1 MADPATIIGLVSGI
15 ISFVDFGLKI
25 ASGIKNVRES
35 LHGTT
40 AEIRELDMIV
50 DDVRRSNTLVKK
62 QQLSHKELSHEE
74 RSFLMMVEECEKL
87 VGEIRKA
94 INTLK
99 IRDGARSK
107 TLENARVVV
116 QSLLKQDEI
125 QALQSRL
132 NNLDERIRRNIEK
145 ILQKERNSSIMAKL
159 AEIEASQKKMQIQ
172 DGSKLDLIR
181 NDILRLT
188 KQAEINGE
196 TRAIMQA
203 AQLTS
208 LKTKLNILQKEQ
220 STCTLQVRVLES
232 LYFQEIR
239 RRWLQIRD
247 ADQRSN
253 EWIYDPQQTAFV
265 SWLESRKIGDG
276 FFYITGRAGSGK
288 STLMKFAYEDQ
299 RTTQSLKKWA
309 GKAKLYRASYYFW
322 NQGTEKQKSG
332 IGLFQSL
339 LYQILRSAPDLIPS
353 IYQDRLHHEGWEIE
367 DLNDMFKC
375 IARQTSLGTKFC
387 FFIDGLDE
395 YDGDEK
401 DVIRLLQEISISE
414 HIKICAS
421 SRPGRQY
428 ESFLPRGDR
437 RLDIARYTKGDMKRY
452 IDTQLQASE
461 NWRNLAVSDT
471 TCQDIVNE
479 ISARAGGVWLWV
491 ALVTTDV
498 IKEAD
503 KNEKVTTLRK
513 IVDEFPDDLQEY
525 FERIIKR
532 IPKLHREEMA
542 QTFFVTMEE
551 LQPLP
556 LYAFTLL
563 EEERVNSNYAI
574 EAPIAPIFEAAVKT
588 KYPALK
594 DRIRNR
600 CSDLLIV
607 DDDPHPVFLSHSVT
621 FLHLTVRDF
630 LRDYDEQLKK
640 YVAEEFNPLVSL
652 SRICLSLLKALP
664 AASFRDRKF
673 VNKVIGL
680 TDELL
685 YYAHEVEKRNK
696 LEESPLVS
704 LLDQLDEV
712 NSHHARYISNHWTH
726 ARDSPAPRGLDE
738 YYEGGQCNFLALTV
752 QARLVKYVRTK
763 LQTDQRNIQKR
774 GRPLLDYALRPRRI
788 TPIHMPYHSARDDP
802 SVDVDMVKLL
812 LKHGADPNQ
821 PVHLNGS
828 NSVWALFLLSIN
840 ENHKR
845 DGPSASSTY
854 RSLNKA
860 WYEACLELIEAGA
873 RRDCLSNYARKGL
886 TMSSI
891 LKNVFGQDR
900 AAKLEEEIDKLN
912 EVEAKKQLC
921 VAM

>member
-15 ISFVDFGLKI
+15 ISFVDFGLKV
-25 ASGIKNVRES
+25 ASGTKKVRDS

-40 AEIRELDMIV
+40 AEIRELDVII
-50 DDVRRSNTLVKK
+50 DDVRRSNALIKK
-62 QQLSHKELSHEE
+62 QQLSREELSHDE
-74 RSFLMMVEECEKL
+74 RSLLMMVVECEKL
-87 VGEIRKA
+87 VGELRTA
-94 INTLK
+94 ISTLK
-99 IRDGARSK
+99 RRDGARSR
-107 TLENARVVV
+107 TLESARVVV
-116 QSLLKQDEI
+116 QGLWKQDEI
-125 QALQSRL
+125 QALRSRL
-132 NNLDERIRRNIEK
+132 DNLDERIRRNIEN
-145 ILQKERNSSIMAKL
+145 ILQKERNSSIMARL

-188 KQAEINGE
+188 KQAQINSE
-196 TRAIMQA
+196 TRATAQA

-220 STCTLQVRVLES
+220 STCTLQIRVLES

-265 SWLESRKIGDG
+265 SWLESRKNGDG

-288 STLMKFAYEDQ
+288 STLMKFVYEDQ
-299 RTTQSLKKWA
+299 RTTQSLEKWA

-332 IGLFQSL
+332 TGLFQSL

-353 IYQDRLHHEGWEIE
+353 VYQDRLHHEVWEME
-367 DLNDMFKC
+367 DLNDIFKR
-375 IARQTSLGTKFC
+375 IARQTSLDTKFC

-401 DVIRLLQEISISE
+401 DIIRLLQEISISE

-428 ESFLPRGDR
+428 ESFLPTGDR
-437 RLDIARYTKGDMKRY
+437 KFDIARYTKEDMKRY
-452 IDTQLQASE
+452 IDKALQVST
-461 NWRNLAVSDT
+461 NWRQLAASDT
-471 TCQDIVNE
+471 TCQNIVNE

-491 ALVTTDV
+491 SLVTTDI

-503 KNEKVTTLRK
+503 KNEKVATLRK

-542 QTFFVTMEE
+542 QTFLVTMEE

-563 EEERVNSNYAI
+563 EEERVNSNYAT
-574 EAPIAPIFEAAVKT
+574 EAPIAPIFEVVVKP
-588 KYPALK
+588 KYSALK

-607 DDDPHPVFLSHSVT
+607 DDEPHPVFLSHSVD
-621 FLHLTVRDF
+621 FLHRTVRDF
-630 LRDYDEQLKK
+630 LRDYDEQLKMC
-640 YVAEEFNPLVSL
+640 VAEEFNPLVSL

-664 AASFRDRKF
+664 VASFRDRDF

-685 YYAHEVEKRNK
+685 YYAHEVEKRSK
-696 LEESPLVS
+696 LGETPLVL

-712 NSHHARYISNHWTH
+712 NSHHARDVSNHWTH

-752 QARLVKYVRTK
+752 QARLVKYVRAK
-763 LQTDQRNIQKR
+763 LQADQHNMQKR

-788 TPIHMPYHSARDDP
+788 TPTSMPFHSVRDDP
-802 SVDVDMVKLL
+802 SVDVDMIKLL
-812 LKHGADPNQ
+812 LKYGADPNQ

-828 NSVWALFLLSIN
+828 NSVWALFLLSIH
-840 ENHKR
+840 ETCVR
-845 DGPSASSTY
+845 DGASYSTTY

-860 WYEACLELIEAGA
+860 WYEACLVLIEAGA
-873 RRDCLSNYARKGL
+873 RRDCLSHYVREGL
-886 TMSSI
+886 TASSI
-891 LKNVFGQDR
+891 LNSVFGQDR
-900 AAKLEEEIDKLN
+900 AAKLEQEINKLN
-912 EVEAKKQLC
+912 EVETKQQLC
-921 VAM
+921 IAM